1 MKTNLILKRNVAI
14 QVKFFILKNKKKLNS
29 TIFSLIRLKNP
40 LSLIYKTILINDLFG
55 LTKVVQK
62 KSDFLLVSTEF
73 DLDYLNLDPQFN
85 VIFKRLYESNLN
97 DNTRINNIT
106 YKKGF
111 SLSLTITDLI
121 SVVKRNKIENQYD
134 FFNYPVKFN
143 STIELSVIDYIIIST
158 FFNGIQ
164 NS

>member
-1 MKTNLILKRNVAI
+1 MKTNLILKRNIAV
-14 QVKFFILKNKKKLNS
+14 QVKFIIFKNNKKKLNS
-29 TIFSLIRLKNP
+29 TLFSLIRLKNP

-55 LTKVVQK
+55 LTRVTRK
-62 KSDFLLVSTEF
+62 KSDFLLVLTEF
-73 DLDYLNLDPQFN
+73 DLNYLNLDPQFN
-85 VIFKRLYESNLN
+85 VIFKRLHESNLN

-143 STIELSVIDYIIIST
+143 STIELSVIDYIIVST
-158 FFNGIQ
+158 FFNGI
-164 NS
+164 